1 MDTMH
6 ARRPCL
12 TGIAFAPH
20 IIPHRRGAM
29 IMTSNAVIRVHQHGG
44 PDCLRLDELPLEP
57 LQPDQLLIEVRAA
70 GVNFFDTQLRSGLY
84 KQPLPLALGNEG
96 AGVVREVGPAVTGF
110 KIGDRVAWVLSGG
123 SYARWKI
130 IAAGQVFALPAEVSC
145 EAAAAT
151 LFQGM
156 TAHYL
161 ACSTHALAP
170 GESCVIHSAAGGVGL
185 LLTRIAKMRGATVIA
200 AVSTAAKAEVAAGN
214 GADHVAIYGNSDLVD
229 LAKRATGGRGVDV
242 VYDAVGLD
250 TFEQSLAC
258 LRPRG
263 LLALYGEASG
273 LVPPLDV
280 RKLLMAGSVYLTR
293 TGLNAYAAT
302 PEEQRQRGDDVLR
315 WLAAGELKPRIDST
329 FALADAA
336 QAHRAIE
343 GRGTIGKI
351 LLLPWSA

>member
-1 MDTMH
+1 
-6 ARRPCL
+6 
-12 TGIAFAPH
+12 
-20 IIPHRRGAM
+20 
-29 IMTSNAVIRVHQHGG
+29 MTTNAVIRVHQHGG
-44 PDCLRLDELPLEP
+44 PECLRLDELPLGP
-57 LQPDQLLIEVRAA
+57 LQPDQLLIEVQAA

-84 KQPLPLALGNEG
+84 KQPLPIALGNEG
-96 AGVVREVGPAVTGF
+96 AGIVREAGPRVTGF
-110 KIGDRVAWVLSGG
+110 KAGDRVAWVQSAG
-123 SYARWKI
+123 SYARWKT
-130 IAAGQVFALPAEVSC
+130 IAAEQVFPLPANVSC

-170 GESCVIHSAAGGVGL
+170 GESCVIHSTAGGVGL
-185 LLTRIAKMRGATVIA
+185 LLTRIAKKRGAIVIA
-200 AVSTAAKAEVAAGN
+200 AVSTKAKAEVAASN
-214 GADHVAIYGNSDLVD
+214 GADHVVVYADGDLIDV
-229 LAKRATGGRGVDV
+229 AKRVTSDRGVDV
-242 VYDAVGLD
+242 VYDAVGKD

-280 RKLLMAGSVYLTR
+280 RQLLMAGSVYLTR

-302 PEEQRQRGDDVLR
+302 PQERRQRGDDVLR

-329 FALADAA
+329 FALEDAA

-343 GRGTIGKI
+343 SRGTIGKV
-351 LLLPWSA
+351 LLLPQRTNT

>member
-1 MDTMH
+1 M
-6 ARRPCL
+6 RPPCL
-12 TGIAFAPH
+12 TGIAIEPH
-20 IIPHRRGAM
+20 IIAHKRAAM
-29 IMTSNAVIRVHQHGG
+29 IMTSNAVIRVHRHGG
-44 PDCLRLDELPLEP
+44 PDCLSLDELPLEP
-57 LQPDQLLIEVRAA
+57 LRPDQLLIEVRAA

-96 AGVVREVGPAVTGF
+96 AGVVRELGPDVTGF
-110 KIGDRVAWVLSGG
+110 KAGDRVAWVQSAG

-130 IAAGQVFALPAEVSC
+130 IAAAQVFALPVGVSC

-161 ACSTHALAP
+161 ACSTHPLTP

-200 AVSTAAKAEVAAGN
+200 AVSTAAKAEVAADN
-214 GADHVAIYGNSDLVD
+214 GADHVAVYGNGNLVE
-229 LAKRATGGRGVDV
+229 LARRATGGRGVDV
-242 VYDAVGLD
+242 VYDAVGKD

-258 LRPRG
+258 VRPRG

-280 RKLLMAGSVYLTR
+280 RQLLMAGSVYLTR

-302 PEEQRQRGDDVLR
+302 PQEQRQRGDDVLR
-315 WLAAGELKPRIDST
+315 WLATGELKPRIDST

-336 QAHRAIE
+336 AAHRAIE
-343 GRGTIGKI
+343 GRGTIGKV

>member
-1 MDTMH
+1 
-6 ARRPCL
+6 
-12 TGIAFAPH
+12 
-20 IIPHRRGAM
+20 
-29 IMTSNAVIRVHQHGG
+29 MTTNAIIRVHQHGG
-44 PDCLRLDELPLEP
+44 PDCLKLDELPLEP
-57 LQPDQLLIEVRAA
+57 LQTEHLLVEVQAA

-96 AGVVREVGPAVTGF
+96 AGIVREVGPGAAGF
-110 KIGDRVAWVLSGG
+110 KAGDRVAWVQSAG
-123 SYARWKI
+123 SYARWKT
-130 IAAGQVFALPAEVSC
+130 IAADQVFALPAGLTC

-161 ACSTHALAP
+161 ACSTHPLAP

-200 AVSTAAKAEVAAGN
+200 AVSTKAKAEVAAAN
-214 GADHVAIYGNSDLVD
+214 GADHLAVYADGNLVE
-229 LAKRATGGRGVDV
+229 LAKRASGGRGVNV
-242 VYDAVGLD
+242 VYDAVGKD
-250 TFEQSLAC
+250 TFEQSLKC

-280 RKLLMAGSVYLTR
+280 RQLLMAGSVYLTR

-302 PEEQRQRGDDVLR
+302 PEERRQRGDDVLR
-315 WLAAGELKPRIDST
+315 WLATGEIKPHIDST
-329 FALADAA
+329 FALEDAA
-336 QAHRAIE
+336 QAHRSIE
-343 GRGTIGKI
+343 SRGTIGKI
-351 LLLPWSA
+351 LLLPQQRQ

>member
-1 MDTMH
+1 
-6 ARRPCL
+6 L
-12 TGIAFAPH
+12 TGAAFAPH
-20 IIPHRRGAM
+20 IIERKRAAT

-44 PDCLRLDELPLEP
+44 PDCLSLDELALEP
-57 LQPDQLLIEVRAA
+57 LAPDQLLIEVEAA

-84 KQPLPLALGNEG
+84 KRPLPLALGNEG
-96 AGVVREVGPAVTGF
+96 AGVVRGFGPDVTGF
-110 KIGDRVAWVLSGG
+110 TAGDRVAWVLSGG

-130 IAAGQVFALPAEVSC
+130 IAADQVFALPANVSC

-170 GESCVIHSAAGGVGL
+170 GETCVVHSAVGGVGL
-185 LLTRIAKMRGATVIA
+185 LLTQIAKMRGATVIA

-214 GADHVAIYGNSDLVD
+214 GADHVAIYGKGDLVE
-229 LAKRATGGRGVDV
+229 LARRATGGRGVDV
-242 VYDAVGLD
+242 VYDAVGKD
-250 TFEQSLAC
+250 TLEQSLAC

-280 RKLLMAGSVYLTR
+280 RQLLMAGSVYLTR
-293 TGLNAYAAT
+293 TGLDAYTAT
-302 PEEQRQRGDDVLR
+302 PQERRQRGDDVLR
-315 WLAAGELKPRIDST
+315 WLVSGELKPRIDST
-329 FALADAA
+329 FPLADAA

-351 LLLPWSA
+351 LLLPRS

>member
-1 MDTMH
+1 
-6 ARRPCL
+6 
-12 TGIAFAPH
+12 
-20 IIPHRRGAM
+20 
-29 IMTSNAVIRVHQHGG
+29 MTTNAVIRVHQHGG
-44 PDCLRLDELPLEP
+44 PECLRLDELPLEP
-57 LQPDQLLIEVRAA
+57 PQPDQLLIEVQAA

-84 KQPLPLALGNEG
+84 KQPLPIALGNEG
-96 AGVVREVGPAVTGF
+96 AGIVREAGPRVTGF
-110 KIGDRVAWVLSGG
+110 EAGDRVAWVQSAG
-123 SYARWKI
+123 SYACWKN
-130 IAAGQVFALPAEVSC
+130 IAAEQVFPLPANVSC

-185 LLTRIAKMRGATVIA
+185 LLTRIAKIRGAIVIA
-200 AVSTAAKAEVAAGN
+200 AVSTKAKAEAAASN
-214 GADHVAIYGNSDLVD
+214 GADHVVVYADGDLVD
-229 LAKRATGGRGVDV
+229 VAKRVTGGRGVDV
-242 VYDAVGLD
+242 VYDAVGKD

-280 RKLLMAGSVYLTR
+280 RQLLMAGSVYLTR

-302 PEEQRQRGDDVLR
+302 PQERRQRGDDVLR
-315 WLAAGELKPRIDST
+315 WLAAGELTPRIDST
-329 FALADAA
+329 FALEDAA

-343 GRGTIGKI
+343 GRGTIGKV
-351 LLLPWSA
+351 LLLPQQRK